1 MFAVEA
7 PAAPERGGNGQE
19 EGSAA
24 LATNRYFQALT
35 EHCDA
40 GSLQYACAPLVLYG
54 PPGVGKSAI
63 LSNWLAQQRVLQEE
77 GRLPMVVAAAGAAAA
92 VSSSTNPTL
101 TSTTTGTNSST
112 SSSRRIACLARRE
125 FVFWHAA
132 GSSRTSCLTTHL
144 LRRLQVELRAFF
156 ELKKEIAA
164 DDERLRWDLPVFL
177 ELAARK
183 VIMWGGVT
191 WVDGS
196 MYILWVCSINTSKI
210 TQPTRGRC
218 SS

>member
-7 PAAPERGGNGQE
+7 PAAPERGANGQE

-63 LSNWLAQQRVLQEE
+63 LSNWLAQQRALQEE

-92 VSSSTNPTL
+92 VSSSTNPTP
-101 TSTTTGTNSST
+101 TSTTTSTAST

-144 LRRLQVELRAFF
+144 LRRLQMELRAFF
-156 ELKKEIAA
+156 ELKKEVAA

-183 VIMWGGVT
+183 VIGVT
-191 WVDGS
+191 S
-196 MYILWVCSINTSKI
+196 MDPCIFCRLDRSKSVLLK
-210 TQPTRGRC
+210 QPTRGRC